1 MCRYNIA
8 VDDALME
15 EVKPHIGENVAVQS
29 WLEEML
35 RKTLVSYIEQM
46 ASQKDMALEREQVLA
61 RVKDL
66 ENSSGLSMLGGILGK
81 PHAGFSWDELR
92 EEAIFEKYGI

>member
-8 VDDALME
+8 VDEALME
-15 EVKPHIGENVAVQS
+15 EVRPHIGENVAVQS

-35 RKTLVSYIEQM
+35 RKALESYLEQM
-46 ASQKDMALEREQVLA
+46 ATQKDRSKEREQVLE
-61 RVKDL
+61 RVKEL

-92 EEAIFEKYGI
+92 DEALSEKYGI